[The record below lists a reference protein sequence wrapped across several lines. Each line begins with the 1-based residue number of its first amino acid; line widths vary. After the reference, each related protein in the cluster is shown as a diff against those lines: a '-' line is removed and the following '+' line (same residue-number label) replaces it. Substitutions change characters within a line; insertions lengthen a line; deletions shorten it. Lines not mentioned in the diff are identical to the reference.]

1 MWAPSCSFRSAW
13 PSPALLVPSRSS
25 ASRTRKA
32 ARQGARRG
40 VRAGADED
48 TFVVCFCSSDE
59 VLLFLHIFSGT
70 SGNDAGSWPTSARGA
85 EGHGAMFVLTPS

>member
-48 TFVVCFCSSDE
+48 TFLYVFVAVMKFYYFFIFFQGPPVMTLE
-59 VLLFLHIFSGT
+59 VGPPAPGALKGMELCLF
-70 SGNDAGSWPTSARGA
+70 
-85 EGHGAMFVLTPS
+85 